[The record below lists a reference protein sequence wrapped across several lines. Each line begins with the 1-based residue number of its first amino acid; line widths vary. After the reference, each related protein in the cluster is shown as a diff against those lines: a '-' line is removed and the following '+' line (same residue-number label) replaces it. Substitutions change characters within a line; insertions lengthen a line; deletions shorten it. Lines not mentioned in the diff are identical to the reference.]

1 MYFCKLCLNTVVN
14 MNEIQDRIF
23 LLVKT
28 KNFTSAEFADAIGV
42 QPSNISHIMSG
53 RNKPSLD
60 LVMKVL
66 KKFPEIRSE
75 WLINGVGSMTK
86 DYSLVN
92 EEDKGKAEKK
102 PINTIQQA
110 LLFDPVSES
119 TSSKMQIEE
128 EKVIIEFAEK
138 AETEKEIS
146 ENPIFAEK
154 LPENHHQERKK
165 IDPHRN
171 TFKKIEKIVVFYED
185 RTFREYSPED

>member
-1 MYFCKLCLNTVVN
+1 

-86 DYSLVN
+86 DYGLVN
-92 EEDKGKAEKK
+92 EEDKVKAEKK
-102 PINTIQQA
+102 PINTNQQA
-110 LLFDPVSES
+110 LLFDPASES

-128 EKVIIEFAEK
+128 KKGKIGITEK
-138 AETEKEIS
+138 AEAKNEII
-146 ENPIFAEK
+146 ENQLFTEK
-154 LPENHHQERKK
+154 LPENHLQEQKK
-165 IDPHRN
+165 IDPHKN

>member
-1 MYFCKLCLNTVVN
+1 MYFCKFYSNTVVN

-60 LVMKVL
+60 LVMKIL
-66 KKFPEIRSE
+66 KKFPEVRSE

-86 DYSLVN
+86 DYGLAN
-92 EEDKGKAEKK
+92 EEDKGKSEKK
-102 PINTIQQA
+102 TINTTQQA

-119 TSSKMQIEE
+119 TSSKMHIEE
-128 EKVIIEFAEK
+128 EKGKIEVAVK
-138 AETEKEIS
+138 TETENKIS
-146 ENPIFAEK
+146 ENPLITEK
-154 LPENHHQERKK
+154 LPENYYQERKK
-165 IDPHRN
+165 IDPHKN

-185 RTFREYSPED
+185 RTFREYSPDA

>member
-1 MYFCKLCLNTVVN
+1 MH
-14 MNEIQDRIF
+14 EIQDRIF

-28 KNFTSAEFADAIGV
+28 KNFTSAEFAEAIGV

-86 DYSLVN
+86 DYGLIN
-92 EEDKGKAEKK
+92 EEEKGKTEKK
-102 PINTIQQA
+102 TTHIVQQE
-110 LLFDPVSES
+110 LLFDPAIENVN
-119 TSSKMQIEE
+119 SKMQIEE
-128 EKVIIEFAEK
+128 EKGKIEVAEK
-138 AETEKEIS
+138 VETEKEIS
-146 ENPIFAEK
+146 ENSLFEEK
-154 LPENHHQERKK
+154 LPENLHQERKK

>member
-1 MYFCKLCLNTVVN
+1 

-86 DYSLVN
+86 DYGLVN
-92 EEDKGKAEKK
+92 EEEKGKAEKK

-128 EKVIIEFAEK
+128 QKGKIEVVER
-138 AETEKEIS
+138 AETEKEIP
-146 ENPIFAEK
+146 ENPLFEEK

-165 IDPHRN
+165 IDPHKN
-171 TFKKIEKIVVFYED
+171 TLKKIEKIVVFYED
-185 RTFREYSPED
+185 RTFREYCPED

>member
-1 MYFCKLCLNTVVN
+1 

-102 PINTIQQA
+102 PTNTIQQA

-128 EKVIIEFAEK
+128 EKVIIEVAEK

-146 ENPIFAEK
+146 ENPLFTEK

>member
-1 MYFCKLCLNTVVN
+1 

-102 PINTIQQA
+102 IINTIQQA
-110 LLFDPVSES
+110 LLFDQVGES
-119 TSSKMQIEE
+119 TNSKMQIEE
-128 EKVIIEFAEK
+128 EKGKIEVTEK
-138 AETEKEIS
+138 AETENEIS
-146 ENPIFAEK
+146 ENPFLTEK